1 MPRPAAESPALC
13 RYLEREQ
20 SSKIMSEES
29 FPPANMSRFVRRV
42 PNEEAS
48 DNRRDWTGNDENSRN
63 HHGKIPLSE
72 SPLRL
77 RLSWKKS
84 PKDSARLVG
93 IFDFDLRRLLEAG
106 YIRLEPKSEN
116 ELRLRFYHGWDNVIS
131 IQVNLKE
138 PGLPIGRLP

>member
-1 MPRPAAESPALC
+1 
-13 RYLEREQ
+13 
-20 SSKIMSEES
+20 MSEES
-29 FPPANMSRFVRRV
+29 FPLPNMSRFVRRV

-48 DNRRDWTGNDENSRN
+48 DVRRDWTGNDESGRN
-63 HHGKIPLSE
+63 HNGKIPLSE

-93 IFDFDLRRLLEAG
+93 IFDLDLGRLLEAG
-106 YIRLEPKSEN
+106 YIRRELKSKN
-116 ELRLRFYHGWDNVIS
+116 EVRLRFYHGWDNLIY

-138 PGLPIGRLP
+138 PGLLIGRVS